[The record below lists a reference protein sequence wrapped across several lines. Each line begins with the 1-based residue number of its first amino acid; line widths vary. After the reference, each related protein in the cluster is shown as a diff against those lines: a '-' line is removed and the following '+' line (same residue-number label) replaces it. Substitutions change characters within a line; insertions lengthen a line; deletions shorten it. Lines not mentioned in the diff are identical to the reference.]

1 MYLDTAVLVKL
12 LVREPDSSFYANQAQ
27 GQLVWTADL
36 ALTECYSALL
46 RKEGWSRRFAQSQD
60 VLNALADEA
69 PGRFG
74 RRSNHRSRSGQDV
87 NLRG

>member
-36 ALTECYSALL
+36 ALTECHSALL
-46 RKEGWSRRFAQSQD
+46 RKERRGAITARRD
-60 VLNALADEA
+60 
-69 PGRFG
+69 GRVDSHG
-74 RRSNHRSRSGQDV
+74 PKTC
-87 NLRG
+87 